1 VYGCHNAGP
10 GSAVSCVGEVAL
22 STSPIGLFFFCA
34 YTPVDAA
41 TYEHHRQA
49 GPRRW
54 SGALRTCPKCFP
66 LSSWSFLADAET
78 LSANKAIGS
87 RHGLHDQSPA
97 SGDSSY
103 ILTSGHRLH
112 KFSRPGNL
120 TLEAR
125 VNRRPI
131 GLVADRRWVHQT
143 RAVHSPARLRFRA
156 IGANLHGKCT
166 DATLAPAR
174 RQAAPSRG
182 RTLISIEGDASLDS
196 SIRPLSV

>member
-1 VYGCHNAGP
+1 MVNP
-10 GSAVSCVGEVAL
+10 
-22 STSPIGLFFFCA
+22 
-34 YTPVDAA
+34 
-41 TYEHHRQA
+41 
-49 GPRRW
+49 
-54 SGALRTCPKCFP
+54 
-66 LSSWSFLADAET
+66 
-78 LSANKAIGS
+78 
-87 RHGLHDQSPA
+87 PA
-97 SGDSSY
+97 SGDSSN

-120 TLEAR
+120 TFEAR

-182 RTLISIEGDASLDS
+182 RTLISIEGDGVAGQFNS
-196 SIRPLSV
+196 SVERVGIRGLTYIPRR